1 MSKITPCEFGDGKCL
16 HCGVDYAQRGEC
28 EGFVYPE
35 ADPEKLAMR
44 AEIDRL
50 KAEAVAADI
59 RIANDALVIAGLTA
73 ERDALA
79 RCKLADQDAYVAMRD
94 QRDAARADALR
105 YRWLCENGD
114 ADGGLFIG
122 TGRNGTWGECGHSAY
137 HHKEHA
143 DAAIDKAMRGEQP

>member
-1 MSKITPCEFGDGKCL
+1 MTTLNELRS
-16 HCGVDYAQRGEC
+16 Q
-28 EGFVYPE
+28 
-35 ADPEKLAMR
+35 ADEIASAGHAGWGNTMR
-44 AEIDRL
+44 DAADEIDRL
-50 KAEAVAADI
+50 RTEAVAADI

-94 QRDAARADALR
+94 QRDAALADAKR

-137 HHKEHA
+137 HYKEHA
-143 DAAIDKAMRGEQP
+143 DAAIDKAMKGEQP

>member
-1 MSKITPCEFGDGKCL
+1 MIATDNSATLINAL
-16 HCGVDYAQRGEC
+16 
-28 EGFVYPE
+28 
-35 ADPEKLAMR
+35 
-44 AEIDRL
+44 AEIER
-50 KAEAVAADI
+50 
-59 RIANDALVIAGLTA
+59 LTA

-94 QRDAARADALR
+94 QRDAALADALR

-137 HHKEHA
+137 HCKEHA
-143 DAAIDKAMRGEQP
+143 DAAIDKAMKGEQL